1 MEYPNGDVEEQV
13 KSLRDE
19 TSAEMDQRILNDL
32 FGRFE
37 RIEATG
43 ATVRPPGS
51 WRTIMRGKRTRLVIA
66 AAIAAGIMLPVGYG
80 AVKAVMK
87 YVILTEEKVVFKYAE
102 PNGGVAAY
110 GVGRAVGTMVSGD
123 VDEEEA
129 RARLEEF
136 YQLYRDGKARE
147 VKPGFW
153 QATLSNGETFNFGG
167 DPARAMGEFTP
178 EEKERLQEQFE
189 EINELRKAGKG
200 ERTFLKEIE
209 KDGLR
214 IRLYEVRYTLSNGEV
229 ITVGEGMPAE

>member
-1 MEYPNGDVEEQV
+1 
-13 KSLRDE
+13 
-19 TSAEMDQRILNDL
+19 
-32 FGRFE
+32 
-37 RIEATG
+37 
-43 ATVRPPGS
+43 
-51 WRTIMRGKRTRLVIA
+51 MRGKRTRLVIA

-87 YVILTEEKVVFKYAE
+87 YVILSEEKVVFKYSE

-147 VKPGFW
+147 IKPGFW

-167 DPARAMGEFTP
+167 DPAKAMGEFTP
-178 EEKERLQEQFE
+178 EDKERLQKRFE

-209 KDGLR
+209 KNGLR